1 MIVSLL
7 KLYKFKSLAL
17 FRYLKIAGYTDRLLN
32 VLYPKR
38 IQTNLSQFR
47 MDQVIPNQ
55 SQVKFFSGK
64 LQIERYLLYTPQFVV
79 RSSVE
84 MEADFYFAYLKSVEE
99 LGKNIELIINL
110 NKSILNGVLK
120 KTLLIIDGHTLLNL
134 PKSQVEIL
142 NLFRLSGGVVLFD
155 HPDLIKSKNGE
166 KLLDQCFR
174 FADFGVIHN
183 PRLSFEKFSN
193 RVILWPTYPFAD
205 VFSSAGLQEK
215 KSALLFSGSLFRG
228 LNGRKYFF
236 KYAVRRGLDV
246 IDSMADSEKKENIFS
261 EYSEYLKSLEV
272 CKLSFTTGYR
282 NRRESLLAFRC
293 IELMLRGVVVLYEEG
308 SFIDYFFIPYVHYI
322 PVKNAPD
329 MFLKAKYLLR
339 NPELINSVSTNAKL
353 YCQAK
358 FSNKTFWAEIDKM
371 LNISRNDID
380 IY

>member
-17 FRYLKIAGYTDRLLN
+17 FRYLKIAGYIDRLLN
-32 VLYPKR
+32 VLYPRR
-38 IQTNLSQFR
+38 IQTNLSQFHL
-47 MDQVIPNQ
+47 DHVVPIQ
-55 SQVKFFSGK
+55 SQIKLFSGN

-79 RSSVE
+79 RNKVK
-84 MEADFYFAYLKSVEE
+84 MEADFYFAYIKSVEE
-99 LGKNIELIINL
+99 LGKNVELITSL
-110 NKSILNGVLK
+110 NQTNFNGDLS

-142 NLFRLSGGVVLFD
+142 DSFRLNGGVVLFD

-166 KLLDQCFR
+166 KLLDLCFQ

-183 PRLSFEKFSN
+183 PRLNFEKFSN
-193 RVILWPTYPFAD
+193 RVILSPTYPFAD
-205 VFSSAGLQEK
+205 VFSSTGSQEK
-215 KSALLFSGSLFRG
+215 KSALLFSGSSFRG

-236 KYAVRRGLDV
+236 KYAVKRGLDV
-246 IDSMADSEKKENIFS
+246 IYSMADGEKEENIYS

-282 NRRESLLAFRC
+282 NRKESLLAFRC
-293 IELMLRGVVVLYEEG
+293 IELMMRGVVVLYEEG
-308 SFIDYFFIPYVHYI
+308 SFIDYFFTPYVHYI

-329 MFLKAKYLLR
+329 MFLKAEYLLR
-339 NPELINSVSTNAKL
+339 NPEFISSVSTNAKL

-358 FSNKTFWAEIDKM
+358 FSNMIFWAEVDKM
-371 LNISRNDID
+371 LNIQRNDNL